1 MRQRHTTRNRAFAA
15 LFCYKKKMH
24 LFTPSAPLPRHRLA
38 SCLCLLLATVAGS
51 AQAAHI
57 TAQVDGVDG
66 LLKDAVDGSIEIN
79 QYKDRDVTD
88 AQARRLY
95 EHALAQA
102 EKSLEAYGY
111 FSVKVS
117 GDLRQNGADYV
128 AALHVSAGEPTR
140 VATLDIRIDGDAEGQ
155 KAVQAALA
163 AFAPAKGQ
171 PLDQASYEKSKATL
185 QAALFA
191 SGYLDAE
198 LVTHQVEVTRSANSA
213 DIHLA
218 WKAGARYRLGRTSF
232 EGGQFPDALLER
244 YIPWHEGDFYTQE
257 QLLGFQQRLIDA
269 DYFSIVQVQP
279 DTEHAH
285 DGIVPI
291 KAVLAPARRTIY
303 TGGVF
308 IGTDTGPGVRGGI
321 QRRWINSRGHKAQVD
336 ALVAQRLKTASA
348 QYTIPLAGYDNHTL
362 SFGTSFRNEDTD
374 AAYSRTFGLAATDS
388 KIWHGWTRTAGLKF
402 LTGNFKVAN
411 IYGDTT
417 LLYPEVSLSRKKA
430 DDPMFVRHGWSMT
443 MSARAGASGLLSDA
457 SFAQTSADAKWI
469 HALGEKS
476 RFIARGSL
484 GATWTDDFD
493 KLPPELR
500 FFAGGDRSIR
510 GYGYQTIGPPLP
522 DAQIPIAQAECADHP
537 KRTCQD
543 LVIGGRY
550 LAVASAEYEY
560 YFKPNWG
567 IATFVDTGD
576 AFTSFDSY
584 RQKIGAGVGLR
595 WRSPVGLVRVD
606 LGFPVH
612 DSQNSGVELH
622 IVIGP
627 DL

>member
-1 MRQRHTTRNRAFAA
+1 MRSPVDLPRSQHQFCYKSAMLPPAPSTGSSRAFARG
-15 LFCYKKKMH
+15 FCS
-24 LFTPSAPLPRHRLA
+24 LLILA
-38 SCLCLLLATVAGS
+38 CGS
-51 AQAAHI
+51 AQAARI
-57 TAQVDGVDG
+57 AAQIDGVDG
-66 LLKDAVDGSIEIN
+66 LLKDAVATSVEIN
-79 QYKDRDVTD
+79 QYKDRDVSD

-95 EHALAQA
+95 ERALAQA
-102 EKSLEAYGY
+102 GKSLEAYGY
-111 FSVKVS
+111 FSVKVT
-117 GDLRQNGADYV
+117 GDLKENGGNYV
-128 AALHVSAGEPTR
+128 AALHVAAGEPTR
-140 VATLDIRIDGDAEGQ
+140 VAALDIRIDGDAEGQ
-155 KAVQAALA
+155 ADVRKALA
-163 AFAPAKGQ
+163 HFLPAKGQ

-191 SGYLDAE
+191 DGYLDAE

-218 WKAGARYRLGRTSF
+218 WKVGSRYRLGATSF

-244 YIPWHEGDFYTQE
+244 YIPWHEGDFYTQG

-291 KAVLAPARRTIY
+291 KVMLAPAKRTIY

-308 IGTDTGPGVRGGI
+308 IGTDTGPGVRGGV
-321 QRRWINSRGHKAQVD
+321 QRRWINSRGHKMSLD
-336 ALVAQRLKTASA
+336 ALVATRLKTASA

-362 SFGTSFRNEDTD
+362 SFGARYRNENTD
-374 AAYSRTFGLAATDS
+374 AATSRTFGLAATDS
-388 KIWHGWTRTAGLKF
+388 KLWNGWTRTAGLKF
-402 LTGNFKVAN
+402 LTGNFKIAN
-411 IYGDTT
+411 IYGDST

-430 DDPMFVRHGWSMT
+430 DDPMFVRDGWSMT
-443 MSARAGASGLLSDA
+443 MSARAGASGLLSDT

-469 HALGEKS
+469 HGLGERS

-484 GATWTDDFD
+484 GATWTDDFN

-510 GYGYQTIGPPLP
+510 GYSYQTIGPPLP
-522 DAQIPIAQAECADHP
+522 ADQVPIAQAQCAAFP

-543 LVIGGRY
+543 LVIGGKY

-584 RQKIGAGVGLR
+584 RQKIGTGIGLR

-612 DSQNSGVELH
+612 DSQNHGVELH

>member
-1 MRQRHTTRNRAFAA
+1 M
-15 LFCYKKKMH
+15 L
-24 LFTPSAPLPRHRLA
+24 PSAPSTGSSRSLA
-38 SCLCLLLATVAGS
+38 RGLCSLLILACGS
-51 AQAAHI
+51 AQAARI
-57 TAQVDGVDG
+57 TMQIDGVDG
-66 LLKDAVDGSIEIN
+66 LLKDAVVASVEIN
-79 QYKDRDVTD
+79 QYQDRDVSD

-95 EHALAQA
+95 ERAIAQA

-111 FSVKVS
+111 FSVKVT
-117 GDLRQNGADYV
+117 GDLKESGGNYV
-128 AALHVSAGEPTR
+128 AALHVAAGEPTR

-155 KAVQAALA
+155 TDVRKALA
-163 AFAPAKGQ
+163 NFLPAKGQ

-191 SGYLDAE
+191 DGYLDAE

-218 WKAGARYRLGRTSF
+218 WKVGSRYRLGATSF
-232 EGGQFPDALLER
+232 EGGQFSDALLER
-244 YIPWHEGDFYTQE
+244 YIPWHEGDFYTQG

-291 KAVLAPARRTIY
+291 KVMLAPAKRTIY

-321 QRRWINSRGHKAQVD
+321 QRRWINSRGHKMSLD
-336 ALVAQRLKTASA
+336 ALVATRLKTASA

-362 SFGTSFRNEDTD
+362 SFGANYRNENTD
-374 AAYSRTFGLAATDS
+374 AATSRTFGLAATDS
-388 KIWHGWTRTAGLKF
+388 KLWNGWTRTAGLKF

-411 IYGDTT
+411 IYGDST

-430 DDPMFVRHGWSMT
+430 DDPMFVRDGWSLA
-443 MSARAGASGLLSDA
+443 MSARAGASGLLSDT

-469 HALGEKS
+469 RGLGERS

-510 GYGYQTIGPPLP
+510 GYTYQSIGPPLP
-522 DAQIPIAQAECADHP
+522 AAEVPIAQAQCAAHP

-543 LVIGGRY
+543 LVIGGKY

-567 IATFVDTGD
+567 VATFVDTGD

-584 RQKIGAGVGLR
+584 RQKIGTGIGLR

-606 LGFPVH
+606 LGFPVN
-612 DSQNSGVELH
+612 DSQNHGVELH